1 MDMQASQRENNMRS
15 ALSTGTRKFVFEI
28 KRLCPEEDQ
37 MRSGNMKTRL
47 LLVDDHAVVRSGLRM
62 LLGSHAELEIAGEA
76 GTAEDALQKAGELRP
91 DLILMDIGL
100 PDKTGIEATR
110 EIKRN
115 FPDVR
120 ILALTIHEDEEYF
133 FQMLDAGAS
142 GYVPKR
148 AAPEELLSA
157 IRVAAAGEVYLY
169 PSMAKLL
176 VRDFLN
182 IERPA
187 GERPNLD
194 GLTDRE
200 REVLTHLAEG
210 VSNDEIAV
218 TLVISPR
225 TVERHR
231 ENIMRKLNL
240 HSRSEL
246 VRYAIRK
253 GIIKA

>member
-1 MDMQASQRENNMRS
+1 M
-15 ALSTGTRKFVFEI
+15 TI
-28 KRLCPEEDQ
+28 
-37 MRSGNMKTRL
+37 RL
-47 LLVDDHAVVRSGLRM
+47 LLVDDHAVVRSGLKM
-62 LLGSHAELEIAGEA
+62 LLSGQKEMEIVGEA
-76 GTAEDALQKAGELRP
+76 ASAHEALTETARVQP
-91 DLILMDIGL
+91 NVILMDIGL

-110 EIKRN
+110 EIKAK
-115 FPDVR
+115 FPDVK
-120 ILALTIHEDEEYF
+120 IVALTIHEDEEYF
-133 FQMLDAGAS
+133 FQMLAAGAS

-148 AAPEELLSA
+148 AAPDELITA
-157 IRVAAAGEVYLY
+157 INAAAVGEVYLY
-169 PSMAKLL
+169 PSLAKLL
-176 VRDFLN
+176 VRDYLSA
-182 IERPA
+182 ERPA
-187 GERPNLD
+187 EEKANLD

-200 REVLTHLAEG
+200 HEVLTHLAEG

-218 TLVISPR
+218 ALVISPK

>member
-1 MDMQASQRENNMRS
+1 M
-15 ALSTGTRKFVFEI
+15 TI
-28 KRLCPEEDQ
+28 
-37 MRSGNMKTRL
+37 RL
-47 LLVDDHAVVRSGLRM
+47 LLVDDHAVVRSGLKM
-62 LLGSHAELEIAGEA
+62 LLGSQREMEIVGEA
-76 GTAEDALQKAGELRP
+76 GSAAEALTETERVQP
-91 DLILMDIGL
+91 NVILMDIGL

-110 EIKRN
+110 EIKN
-115 FPDVR
+115 KFPEVY
-120 ILALTIHEDEEYF
+120 IVALTIHEDEEYF

-148 AAPEELLSA
+148 AAPEELITA
-157 IRVAAAGEVYLY
+157 IKAAANGEVYLY
-169 PSMAKLL
+169 PSLAKLL
-176 VRDFLN
+176 VRDFFSTEHMADQK
-182 IERPA
+182 I
-187 GERPNLD
+187 NLD
-194 GLTDRE
+194 GLTERE

-210 VSNDEIAV
+210 ESNDQIAAL
-218 TLVISPR
+218 LVISPK

>member
-1 MDMQASQRENNMRS
+1 M
-15 ALSTGTRKFVFEI
+15 
-28 KRLCPEEDQ
+28 
-37 MRSGNMKTRL
+37 TRL

-62 LLGSHAELEIAGEA
+62 LLSGHSEMEIVGEA
-76 GTAEDALQKAGELRP
+76 STAEEALLRAGELKP
-91 DLILMDIGL
+91 DVILMDIGL

-110 EIKRN
+110 VIKAR
-115 FPDVR
+115 FPDIKIV
-120 ILALTIHEDEEYF
+120 ALTIHEDEEYF

-148 AAPEELLSA
+148 AAPEELITA
-157 IRVAAAGEVYLY
+157 ITVAAAGEVYLY

-176 VRDFLN
+176 VRDYLSA
-182 IERPA
+182 EHPA
-187 GERPNLD
+187 GEKINLD

-210 VSNDEIAV
+210 ANNIEIAGA
-218 TLVISPR
+218 LVISPK